1 MSGYSGKRCDML
13 AGISVKLWFVRW
25 RFVVQVWYKSILSAV
40 QQWLQDHTEQT
51 LKAVQFE
58 TLSQVVEVSSL
69 SWGVEFEG
77 GQLFV
82 DLGFFSYSRSV
93 LAEFVLVKHCS
104 DGYTPA
110 RTHTHTRARVRSSWL
125 RVSFFFTRS
134 RYIRVTLILVVSW

>member
-1 MSGYSGKRCDML
+1 M
-13 AGISVKLWFVRW
+13 
-25 RFVVQVWYKSILSAV
+25 

-93 LAEFVLVKHCS
+93 LAKFVLVKHCS

-110 RTHTHTRARVRSSWL
+110 RTHTHTHARSS
-125 RVSFFFTRS
+125 
-134 RYIRVTLILVVSW
+134 